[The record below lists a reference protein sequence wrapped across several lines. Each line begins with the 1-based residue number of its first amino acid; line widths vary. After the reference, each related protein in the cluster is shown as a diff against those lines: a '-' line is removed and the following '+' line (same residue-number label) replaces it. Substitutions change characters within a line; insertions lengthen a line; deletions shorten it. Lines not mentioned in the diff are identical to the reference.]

1 MKLGKLLEKLEFEVL
16 KGDLDT
22 EITEL
27 VYDSRKAV
35 DGCVFLCI
43 SGTRN
48 DAHEYIPSAIE
59 KGAAAVVVEKKVE
72 VDADV
77 TVVYVKSARK
87 ALAYMSAA
95 WFDYPAAKMTTIG
108 ITGTKGKTTT
118 SYMVKKILEDSGL
131 RVGLIGTNGA
141 WIAGNHYPT
150 KNTTPESYEL
160 EAYFRQMVDAG
171 CEFMVMEVSS
181 QGIKMDRVAG
191 FDFDYA
197 MFTNISPDHIGPD
210 EHADFEEYL
219 DYKRQILSMCRIGFV
234 NHDDEHYEEM
244 IKGHTCELYS
254 YGEAED
260 ADIRME
266 DIDYVKDHGFLGLS
280 FAIESE
286 KTGKMHVKVNMPGYF
301 NAVNAL
307 AAVSVC
313 SFIGVTEEAINQA
326 LAEVRVDGRMEIV
339 YTSHDKTVIV
349 DYAHNAVSMDSLLKT
364 LRSYEPKRLVVV
376 FGCGGNR
383 SKLRRYEMGE
393 IGGRMADLTIIT
405 ADNSRF
411 EKVEDIIEDIKTGIN
426 KTDGKYLVIPDRR
439 EAIGYSI
446 NNAEEGD
453 MICII
458 GKGHEDYQEIEGIR
472 YHFSDREVA
481 EEFLNGDG
489 R

>member
-1 MKLGKLLEKLEFEVL
+1 MKLSRLLEKIEFEVL
-16 KGDLDT
+16 KGSLDT
-22 EITEL
+22 EITDL
-27 VYDSRKAV
+27 VYDSRKAAE
-35 DGCVFLCI
+35 GCVFLCI

-48 DAHEYIPSAIE
+48 DAHEYIPSAVE
-59 KGAAAVVVEKKVE
+59 KGAKAVVVEKKIEVE
-72 VDADV
+72 ADI
-77 TVVYVKSARK
+77 TVIYVKSARK
-87 ALAYMSAA
+87 ALSYMSAA
-95 WFDYPAAKMTTIG
+95 WFDYPAEKMTTIG

-118 SYMVKKILEDSGL
+118 SYMVKKILEDSGKK
-131 RVGLIGTNGA
+131 VGLIGTNGA

-160 EAYFRQMVDAG
+160 EAYFSEMVKAG

-181 QGIKMDRVAG
+181 QAVKMDRVAG
-191 FDFDYA
+191 FYFDYA

-219 DYKRQILSMCRIGFV
+219 DCKRQILKMCRIGFV
-234 NHDDEHYEEM
+234 NHDDEHYEDM
-244 IKGHTCELYS
+244 IKGHTCKLYS
-254 YGEAED
+254 YGEAKD

-266 DIDYVKDHGFLGLS
+266 EIDYVKEHGFLGLS

-313 SFIGVTEEAINQA
+313 SFVGITEEAVNQA

-349 DYAHNAVSMDSLLKT
+349 DYAHNAVSMESLLKT
-364 LRSYEPKRLVVV
+364 LRSYHPKRLVVL

-383 SKLRRYEMGE
+383 SRLRRYEMGE
-393 IGGRMADLTIIT
+393 IAGKMADLSIIT

-411 EKVEDIIEDIKTGIN
+411 EKVEDIIEDIKTGMN
-426 KTDGKYLVIPDRR
+426 KTDGRYLVIPDRR

-446 NNAEEGD
+446 KNAQEGD
-453 MICII
+453 MICIV
-458 GKGHEDYQEIEGIR
+458 GKGHEDYQEIEGVR
-472 YHFSDREVA
+472 YHFSDREEA
-481 EEFLNGDG
+481 EAFL
-489 R
+489 